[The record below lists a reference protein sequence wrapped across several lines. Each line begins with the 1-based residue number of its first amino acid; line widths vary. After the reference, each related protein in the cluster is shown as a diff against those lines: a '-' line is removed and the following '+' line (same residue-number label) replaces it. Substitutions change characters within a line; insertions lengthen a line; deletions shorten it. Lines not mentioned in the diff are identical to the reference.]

1 MKPER
6 RLNNRKE
13 VYPLTISS
21 LAVMDGLAK
30 IVRNATIVNASSR
43 GMLIHIDR
51 ADLIPRSLRN
61 SLTLDPLVGDM
72 VVLRIEEMNLEISGK
87 ITRTKLLGKKG
98 FEVALDYSEE
108 SPQYWRDCLM
118 DLLPG
123 PNEFDESPAGGSSRL
138 VPLKGYKR
146 QR

>member
-13 VYPLTISS
+13 IYPLTISS

-30 IVRNATIVNASSR
+30 IVRYAVIVNASSK
-43 GMLIHIDR
+43 GMLIHINR
-51 ADLIPRSLRN
+51 SDLIPRSLKN
-61 SLTLDPLVGDM
+61 SLTLDPLVGDT

-87 ITRTKLLGKKG
+87 ITRTKFLGKEG
-98 FEVALDYSEE
+98 FELALDYSDE

-118 DLLPG
+118 DLLPT
-123 PNEFDESPAGGSSRL
+123 PQEFEELESKPRRL
-138 VPLKGYKR
+138 VPLKGHKGPR
-146 QR
+146 